1 MKRIRLGNRAPEHHA
16 STHTMNNLPDGEDCF
31 NGHRYHAYNDWAKR
45 EYGGRLQ
52 KVSIDAGF
60 TCPNRDGLLGVG
72 GCTFCNNEGFSP
84 SYLREQRDI
93 VTQIDTG
100 VEFMRRRY
108 PRTKGFVAYF
118 QSYSNTYRDLEELK
132 ATYDIAL
139 SHPDICGI
147 VIGTRPDCLPE
158 ETLDYLAELAT
169 HTMVELEIGIE
180 SCDDEVLREC
190 LRGHDFA
197 CTQDAI
203 KRAAGRGLFITGHL
217 LLGLPLE
224 SRDSLIAGAKALST
238 LPLDAMK
245 FHQLQILR
253 GTRLANQYRIS
264 PDSVPL
270 LNPESYLDAVIDMLE
285 YLPPSV
291 KIQRLGSEVPPS
303 VLVSPDWGMRLSKF
317 PALLESRLQTRNT
330 WQGRLFSENVRRI
343 GATDAI
349 AHRRC
354 QSSSSG
360 DQRHI
365 YGVTHTLTDKLGE
378 YVTIQTEN
386 TSS

>member
-1 MKRIRLGNRAPEHHA
+1 
-16 STHTMNNLPDGEDCF
+16 MNKFPDSESLF

-52 KVSIDAGF
+52 KVSLDAGF
-60 TCPNRDGLLGVG
+60 TCPNRDGLLGIG
-72 GCTFCNNEGFSP
+72 GCTFCNNDGFSP
-84 SYLREQRDI
+84 SYLREQREI

-108 PRTKGFVAYF
+108 PRTLGFIAYF
-118 QSYSNTYRDLEELK
+118 QSYSNTYKDLEELK
-132 ATYDIAL
+132 KTYDVAL

-169 HTMVELEIGIE
+169 HSMVELEIGIE
-180 SCDDEVLREC
+180 SCNDEVLREC

-203 KRAAGRGLFITGHL
+203 RRAAARGLFITGHL

-224 SRDSLIAGAKALST
+224 SRDSLIAGARALST
-238 LPLDAMK
+238 MPLDAMK

-253 GTRLANQYRIS
+253 GTRLANQYRAT
-264 PDSVPL
+264 PASVTL
-270 LNPESYLDAVIDMLE
+270 LDPESYLNAVIDMLE
-285 YLPPSV
+285 YLPPSI

-317 PALLESRLQTRNT
+317 PTLLEARLQARNT
-330 WQGRLFSENVRRI
+330 WQGRLFSENVEQQPTPSL
-343 GATDAI
+343 ATNTIPVNRTTNA
-349 AHRRC
+349 
-354 QSSSSG
+354 
-360 DQRHI
+360 
-365 YGVTHTLTDKLGE
+365 KLM
-378 YVTIQTEN
+378 V
-386 TSS
+386 